1 MLLTRQQLKQLE
13 QLSLQF
19 SQGNIQQSHLEQLNH
34 LLQLVIK
41 KVPALHQQQPL
52 NLHQLEPK

>member
-52 NLHQLEPK
+52 SLNQLKPK